1 MERVPY
7 CLTDRR
13 LCQVCENVAVE
24 EWSVYRPYPE
34 EMGPYATKG
43 KQWVGYDDEFIV
55 RKKVSHSR
63 QSFVLSYVKDERF
76 KTEPQLSPWQTLFI
90 QGLS

>member
-1 MERVPY
+1 MTAV
-7 CLTDRR
+7 
-13 LCQVCENVAVE
+13 LCRQVCENVAVE

-55 RKKVSHSR
+55 RKKVSRPLAQVTHECPTHSCN
-63 QSFVLSYVKDERF
+63 
-76 KTEPQLSPWQTLFI
+76 
-90 QGLS
+90 